1 MIPLMTTVLRLSQHT
16 AHGTS
21 LFAVAATGLAG
32 AVSYGDAVQWPQAA
46 AVSATALI
54 TSRWGARATLVMS
67 ETALKRALGY
77 LMLAMAPAVPAKA
90 YYLTKQHPPQ
100 QEQQPPRLDLVDD
113 DPAAVT
119 VAVAVQADWYQLL
132 PAATVGLAS
141 GYLSGLFGVGG
152 GVIVVPALTLSCPT
166 MTHREAL
173 ATSLAAMCL
182 PALLGTLTHYRAGN
196 CSLAVAPF
204 LAVGA
209 LVGAYVGGQISLRLS
224 NEAPLQWGFCALLTV
239 LGARTIFKA

>member
-1 MIPLMTTVLRLSQHT
+1 MTTLLRLSQHT

-46 AVSATALI
+46 AVAATALV
-54 TSRWGARATLVMS
+54 TSRLGARATLAMS
-67 ETALKRALGY
+67 ETTLKRALGY

-90 YYLTKQHPPQ
+90 YYLTKQQPPQ
-100 QEQQPPRLDLVDD
+100 QQQPPRLDQADD
-113 DPAAVT
+113 DPSVTRPAAAVT
-119 VAVAVQADWYQLL
+119 VPAVPADWLQLL
-132 PAATVGLAS
+132 PAASVGLAS

-182 PALLGTLTHYRAGN
+182 PALLGTWTHYRAGN

-204 LAVGA
+204 LAAGA
-209 LVGAYVGGQISLRLS
+209 LVGAYMGGQISLQLS
-224 NEAPLQWGFCALLTV
+224 DEAPLQWGFCALLTV

>member
-1 MIPLMTTVLRLSQHT
+1 MIPLMSSILRLNQHT

-46 AVSATALI
+46 AVAATAMV
-54 TSRWGARATLVMS
+54 TSRLGARTTLAMS
-67 ETALKRALGY
+67 EAALKRALGY

-90 YYLTKQHPPQ
+90 YLMKQQQQKQ
-100 QEQQPPRLDLVDD
+100 QESPSHPVVDD
-113 DPAAVT
+113 RSNNTKPT
-119 VAVAVQADWYQLL
+119 YDWMTLL
-132 PAATVGLAS
+132 PAAAVGLAS

-152 GVIVVPALTLSCPT
+152 GVIVVPALTVSCPT
-166 MTHREAL
+166 LTHREAL

-182 PALLGTLTHYRAGN
+182 PALLGTFTHYRAGN
-196 CSLAVAPF
+196 CSVAVAPF

-209 LVGAYVGGQISLRLS
+209 LAGAYVGGQLSLRLPR
-224 NEAPLQWGFCALLTV
+224 EEPLQWGFCALLTV
-239 LGARTIFKA
+239 LGARTILKS

>member
-1 MIPLMTTVLRLSQHT
+1 MIPLMSSILRLNQHT

-46 AVSATALI
+46 AVAATAMV
-54 TSRWGARATLVMS
+54 TSRLGARTTIAMS
-67 ETALKRALGY
+67 EAALKRALGY

-90 YYLTKQHPPQ
+90 YLMKQHQQQKQ
-100 QEQQPPRLDLVDD
+100 QESTMHHVVDD
-113 DPAAVT
+113 RSNNNEPT
-119 VAVAVQADWYQLL
+119 YDWMTLL
-132 PAATVGLAS
+132 PAAAVGLAS

-152 GVIVVPALTLSCPT
+152 GVIVVPALTVSCPT
-166 MTHREAL
+166 LTHREAL

-182 PALLGTLTHYRAGN
+182 PALLGTFTHYRAGN
-196 CSLAVAPF
+196 CSVAVAPF

-209 LVGAYVGGQISLRLS
+209 LAGAYVGGQLSLRLPR
-224 NEAPLQWGFCALLTV
+224 EEPLQWGFCALLTV
-239 LGARTIFKA
+239 LGARTILKS

>member
-1 MIPLMTTVLRLSQHT
+1 MIPLMTTLLRLSQHT

-32 AVSYGDAVQWPQAA
+32 AVSYGDAVQWPQAV

-54 TSRWGARATLVMS
+54 TSRLGARATLAMS

-90 YYLTKQHPPQ
+90 YYLTKQPPPQ
-100 QEQQPPRLDLVDD
+100 QQEQPPRLDLVDD
-113 DPAAVT
+113 DPSAIAA
-119 VAVAVQADWYQLL
+119 AAVQADWLLLL

-196 CSLAVAPF
+196 CSIAVAPF
-204 LAVGA
+204 LAAGA
-209 LVGAYVGGQISLRLS
+209 LVGAFVGGQISLRLS

>member
-1 MIPLMTTVLRLSQHT
+1 MIPLMTTLLRLSQHT

-32 AVSYGDAVQWPQAA
+32 AVSYGDAVLWPQAA
-46 AVSATALI
+46 AVAATALV
-54 TSRWGARATLVMS
+54 TSRLGARATLAMS
-67 ETALKRALGY
+67 ETTLKRALGY

-90 YYLTKQHPPQ
+90 NYLTKQQPPQ
-100 QEQQPPRLDLVDD
+100 PPPLPRLDQADD

-119 VAVAVQADWYQLL
+119 VPAVQADWLQLL

-152 GVIVVPALTLSCPT
+152 GVIVVPALTVSCPT

-204 LAVGA
+204 LAAGA
-209 LVGAYVGGQISLRLS
+209 LVGAYIGGQISLQLS
-224 NEAPLQWGFCALLTV
+224 DEAPLQWGFCALLTV